1 MGKTTSLL
9 LSLCAAA
16 TCGEAMAQQLFKTV
30 GADGKVTF
38 SDRPKVEEKSR
49 LSVMHAYTLRP
60 VEPPPVRSDAQ
71 ASPVRNAA
79 KRDGAVGGAA
89 SAVTPAVEE
98 AIVSIMGMSAF
109 GGRFEI
115 FCNGSDA
122 ESKAFS
128 TATLGWKHRNSAAV
142 EHQKRVLTVVLSPS
156 KRAELVDREEAQL
169 AEQISKM
176 SGRSIAARK
185 EWCEGVIAELNSGQ
199 NDVNNP
205 ALMAVA
211 IVPFKAK

>member
-16 TCGEAMAQQLFKTV
+16 TCGESMAQQLYKTV

-38 SDRPKVEEKSR
+38 SDRPKVEEKAR

-71 ASPVRNAA
+71 ATIVKTAS
-79 KRDGAVGGAA
+79 KREGAA
-89 SAVTPAVEE
+89 SASTSVVTPSMEE
-98 AIVSIMGMSAF
+98 AIVNIMGMSAF

-115 FCNGSDA
+115 FCNTNDA
-122 ESKAFS
+122 DTKAFS
-128 TATLGWKHRNSAAV
+128 TATLGWKNRNAAAV

-156 KRAELVDREEAQL
+156 KRAELVDREEALL

-176 SGRSIAARK
+176 SGRSAAARK
-185 EWCEGVIAELNSGQ
+185 EWCDGVVAELNSGQ
-199 NDVNNP
+199 SDISNP

>member
-16 TCGEAMAQQLFKTV
+16 TGGEAMAQQLYKTV
-30 GADGKVTF
+30 GPDGKVTF
-38 SDRPKVEEKSR
+38 SDRPKVEEKAR

-60 VEPPPVRSDAQ
+60 VEPPPVRAE
-71 ASPVRNAA
+71 ATTVKAVT
-79 KRDGAVGGAA
+79 KRDGTA
-89 SAVTPAVEE
+89 STTPPVVTPALEE
-98 AIVSIMGMSAF
+98 AIVNIMGMSAF

-115 FCNGSDA
+115 FCNTNDA
-122 ESKAFS
+122 DAKAFS
-128 TATLGWKHRNSAAV
+128 TATLGWKNRNAAAV

-176 SGRSIAARK
+176 SGRSAAARK
-185 EWCEGVIAELNSGQ
+185 EWCDGVIAELNSGQ
-199 NDVNNP
+199 NDINNP
-205 ALMAVA
+205 ALMAIA